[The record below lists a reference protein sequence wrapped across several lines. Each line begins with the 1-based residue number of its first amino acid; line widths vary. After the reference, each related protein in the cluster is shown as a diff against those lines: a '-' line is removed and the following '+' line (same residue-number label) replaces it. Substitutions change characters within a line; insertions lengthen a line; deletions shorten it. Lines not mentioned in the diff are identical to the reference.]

1 MEARLN
7 FQAPFVC
14 RSTERV
20 HVGERLQLRCRHRWL
35 QLRWSGRRPSG
46 TEAAPALLAARRIA
60 HTITAHRL
68 VVAQLREGRRLE
80 RVGLSER
87 TMRTRGRAGG
97 TVSELAQFRRENLVH
112 GIF

>member
-1 MEARLN
+1 MEGRLN

-35 QLRWSGRRPSG
+35 QLRWSGRRPSV
-46 TEAAPALLAARRIA
+46 TEAAPGLLAARRIT
-60 HTITAHRL
+60 HTITAHGRD
-68 VVAQLREGRRLE
+68 VAQLREGRRLE

-87 TMRTRGRAGG
+87 TLRTRERAGG
-97 TVSELAQFRRENLVH
+97 AVSELAQFGHENLVH
-112 GIF
+112 GIV